1 MRRKCA
7 PLTCVYTCVVETEA
21 CPNSSWM
28 ARRSAPLSSMCVAYA
43 CRNMCGDAESIPASR
58 LYFTTRRRMSEVRSA
73 RPRRESSSSAS
84 RRADRSLGGH
94 RVCESALPL
103 QLAAPALEVA
113 AQRGRRLV
121 AQGDDPHLAALA
133 VHDELR
139 LGRLHVPQTQRHE
152 LHAAQAAPVEQFQ
165 DDPVA
170 QRERIGALGR
180 RDQGVHVRHAE
191 DARQAPA
198 PARPGQAARRIGGE
212 HAGLG
217 EVPREAAQRREL
229 PRERGRRVAATPELG
244 GEGTHLAPPEVGDR
258 EVAPG
263 QPLEQLL
270 QVGRVGAASRRTR
283 AAHLEV
289 TQERAAGSVRIGF
302 RRGRVGRLGL
312 FRTELARSCHQVP
325 PEAT

>member
-1 MRRKCA
+1 MRRRCA

-58 LYFTTRRRMSEVRSA
+58 LYFTTRRRMSEVSSA
-73 RPRRESSSSAS
+73 RPRRESSSSSLATGG
-84 RRADRSLGGH
+84 RSLGGH
-94 RVCESALPL
+94 RAREAALAL

-113 AQRGRRLV
+113 AQRRRRLV
-121 AQGDDPHLAALA
+121 AQRHDPHLAALA

-152 LHAAQAAPVEQFQ
+152 LHAAQAAPVEQLQ

-170 QRERIGALGR
+170 QRERIRALGG
-180 RDQGVHVRHAE
+180 RDQRVDVRHAE
-191 DARQAPA
+191 HARQAPA

-229 PRERGRRVAATPELG
+229 PRERGRRVAAPSELG
-244 GEGTHLAPPEVGDR
+244 GEGAHLAPPEVGDR
-258 EVAPG
+258 EVALG

-270 QVGRVGAASRRTR
+270 QVGRVRAARRRTR
-283 AAHLEV
+283 AAHLQV
-289 TQERAAGSVRIGF
+289 AQERAAASVRIGL
-302 RRGRVGRLGL
+302 RRGGVGRLGL
-312 FRTELARSCHQVP
+312 FRTGLARSCHQVP